1 MKKVAFLTMD
11 VETFFDT
18 SCIAEKGIPYDGD
31 YDAKQGFADFVDLLD
46 SFGAKATLFLT
57 DSVLDSWSDVI
68 SRCVGG
74 GHELAVHALVHR
86 SPVGQKV
93 EDFVSEI
100 CQMRQKIQDKFG
112 ATVSGYRA
120 PCFGI
125 TDEQLVALQNIGF
138 RYDSSA
144 LNFKSAARSGNVD
157 LSDFTKLSDCVYQK
171 DDFWEIKP
179 PVGKWLFGKIPVG
192 GGAYLRMIPR
202 FAAKSVLKNHLKIAD
217 SYVFYV
223 HPFELTTCD
232 YPQTKY
238 LSAGERLFVNRGRKT
253 YLGFVEE
260 LVKLL
265 VQNGYEFNTMSNY
278 VWQLSNKKATATQC
292 DGRY

>member
-18 SCIAEKGIPYDGD
+18 SCIAEKGIPHDGD
-31 YDAKQGFADFVDLLD
+31 YDAKQGFADFVGLLD
-46 SFGAKATLFLT
+46 RFGAKATLFLT
-57 DSVLDSWSDVI
+57 DSVLDNCSDLI
-68 SRCVGG
+68 SRCACS

-86 SPVGQKV
+86 SPLELNTK
-93 EDFVSEI
+93 DFVSEI

-112 ATVSGYRA
+112 VTAEGYRA

-125 TDEQLVALQNIGF
+125 TDEQLIALQNVGF

-157 LSDFTKLSDCVYQK
+157 LSDFTKLSDCVYQRG
-171 DDFWEIKP
+171 DFGEIKP

-202 FAAKSVLKNHLKIAD
+202 LAAKSVLKRHIKKVD

-223 HPFELTTCD
+223 HPFELTTCN

-253 YLGFVEE
+253 YLKFVEE
-260 LVKLL
+260 LLKLL
-265 VQNGYEFNTMSNY
+265 VQNGYEFCTMGNY
-278 VWQLSNKKATATQC
+278 VCSLNNKKATAAQC
-292 DGRY
+292 DG